1 MQQKNKNP
9 WRNILR
15 GYYEMRKTLADDAS
29 RMALNE
35 FLENFQRQGSV
46 NANGLFIPWK
56 ATGGG

>member
-1 MQQKNKNP
+1 
-9 WRNILR
+9 
-15 GYYEMRKTLADDAS
+15 MRKTLADDAS